1 MAQSLEG
8 GYGRSD
14 AAGSI
19 RAEGT
24 LGPKLVTADRRFG
37 PALDDSGPN
46 LVGFRTGRLGFMDQR
61 QNVAVTIALQ
71 THVLRTCPLHD
82 QLIYD
87 EEADLSSAFALAE
100 DLVRHDR
107 PYVRDFRKSMH
118 ELTDLLRETIAAA
131 PMECPLC
138 AASVIERPT

>member
-1 MAQSLEG
+1 
-8 GYGRSD
+8 
-14 AAGSI
+14 
-19 RAEGT
+19 
-24 LGPKLVTADRRFG
+24 
-37 PALDDSGPN
+37 
-46 LVGFRTGRLGFMDQR
+46 MDQR
-61 QNVAVTIALQ
+61 QSVAVTIALQ

-82 QLIYD
+82 QIIYD
-87 EEADLSSAFALAE
+87 EEADLGSAFALAE